1 VNDAKR
7 KTGHPRR
14 RRQCADRDG
23 AVNLVLHASYEA
35 LEACDADEAIRIL
48 EVRNDIDLV
57 FTDIQMLGTIDGI
70 KLSTTSG
77 TVGHR

>member
-1 VNDAKR
+1 MRHGNPVILVVEDSALIR
-7 KTGHPRR
+7 M
-14 RRQCADRDG
+14 G
-23 AVNLVLHASYEA
+23 AVNLVLHEGYEA
-35 LEACDADEAIRIL
+35 LEACDAYEAIRIL

-70 KLSTTSG
+70 DLSTTSG